1 MKAIEPR
8 FCLSC
13 SASNSTLLPKHGSTD
28 NGCVK
33 SNMPPFKSEAMLIS
47 FGCNLNNSPPKSR
60 LLVSVSVAEYV
71 DEDASDDDEDD
82 SDDDEDDSD
91 DDDASDAD
99 DADVELDPDPD
110 ADADA

>member
-33 SNMPPFKSEAMLIS
+33 SKMPPFNSEAMLIS
-47 FGCNLNNSPPKSR
+47 FGCNLNSSAPLPV
-60 LLVSVSVAEYV
+60 LAVSVSVGR
-71 DEDASDDDEDD
+71 DDDGSNDDEDD
-82 SDDDEDDSD
+82 SDSDDEDDV
-91 DDDASDAD
+91 A
-99 DADVELDPDPD
+99 
-110 ADADA
+110 